1 MVTASQLVI
10 PHSSIAS
17 LVPMVSNVHVKLDD
31 TNYLQWHFQ
40 MNLLLECH
48 GILGFVTGSHPCP
61 PQFVVGSNS
70 EEIEAYKVWQL
81 HDKAL
86 MLLLSTTLFA
96 SAISCVIGS
105 TNAREMWLTLKERFA
120 IITKPSIFLL
130 KTCLYNMKK
139 GLDSIAQY
147 LNHIKDARD
156 QLSCVGVHFAD
167 EDIIILALNGLPTE
181 YNTFRGSPYHS
192 PGRATTYYS
201 QESRSCN
208 ATVLQSIGH
217 QEILFTTSASTVPP
231 LPIKTVFST
240 DAFAKEEATVSPIG
254 SPISK
259 LQLSDE
265 IIAPADVVLPQIP
278 TSSIVS
284 PFVGHAYG
292 ADSITLFQAITLHD
306 GKAFGSHDEGET
318 GKTVISGNDK
328 FAGDIPLVTPKL
340 HFDRISH
347 FDLNVVP
354 DIQIYLLANDIDYDA
369 TVLLVVPLTIVSFI
383 LALAGGFQWKLKH
396 MAQPPG
402 FTEPLHLVCTLWF
415 SVFWILLAPILSAY
429 QFADILTN
437 GLSTPLFQQHCS
449 NVMLGSSKHA
459 IEGGCKDI
467 NCPSAAT
474 CKKIEE

>member
-31 TNYLQWHFQ
+31 TTYLQWHFQ

-48 GILGFVTGSHPCP
+48 GILGFVTCSHPCP

-70 EEIEAYKVWQL
+70 EEIEAYKAWQL
-81 HDKAL
+81 HDKVL
-86 MLLLSTTLFA
+86 MLLLSTTLSA

-156 QLSCVGVHFAD
+156 QLSCIGVHFAD

-181 YNTFRGSPYHS
+181 YNTFRCVMRCRESMLSFKEFQCQLLANEQKDIMLVHSGHACYRGSPYHS
-192 PGRATTYYS
+192 PGRATTYYP
-201 QESRSCN
+201 QEPRSCN

-217 QEILFTTSASTVPP
+217 QDILFTTSASTVPP

-240 DAFAKEEATVSPIG
+240 DAFAKEEATMSPIG

-265 IIAPADVVLPQIP
+265 IIAPTDVVLPQIP

-292 ADSITLFQAITLHD
+292 ADSITLFQVITLHD
-306 GKAFGSHDEGET
+306 GKAFGSHNEGET
-318 GKTVISGNDK
+318 GKTVISRNDK

-354 DIQIYLLANDIDYDA
+354 DIQICWLASDIDYDA
-369 TVLLVVPLTIVSFI
+369 MILQVVPLTIVSFI

-396 MAQPPG
+396 MAQPHS
-402 FTEPLHLVCTLWF
+402 FTEPLHLV
-415 SVFWILLAPILSAY
+415 SS
-429 QFADILTN
+429 
-437 GLSTPLFQQHCS
+437 LFQSYAWLLQAC
-449 NVMLGSSKHA
+449 
-459 IEGGCKDI
+459 D
-467 NCPSAAT
+467 
-474 CKKIEE
+474 

>member
-48 GILGFVTGSHPCP
+48 GILGFVIGSHPCP
-61 PQFVVGSNS
+61 PQFVVGSNF

-86 MLLLSTTLFA
+86 MLLISTTLSAF
-96 SAISCVIGS
+96 AISCVIGS

-120 IITKPSIFLL
+120 IITKTSIFLL

-139 GLDSIAQY
+139 GSDSIAQY

-156 QLSCVGVHFAD
+156 QLSCVSVHFAD

-181 YNTFRGSPYHS
+181 YNTFRCVMQCQESMLSFKEFQCQLLAEEIMLVACHRGSKYHNQ
-192 PGRATTYYS
+192 GRAASYYP

-208 ATVLQSIGH
+208 ATVPQSVGE
-217 QEILFTTSASTVPP
+217 QEFLFTTSASTVPS
-231 LPIKTVFST
+231 LPIKTIFSI
-240 DAFAKEEATVSPIG
+240 DAFAEEEATVSPIG
-254 SPISK
+254 FPISK

-265 IIAPADVVLPQIP
+265 IIAADDVLPQA
-278 TSSIVS
+278 T
-284 PFVGHAYG
+284 
-292 ADSITLFQAITLHD
+292 TLHD
-306 GKAFGSHDEGET
+306 GKASGSHDEGET
-318 GKTVISGNDK
+318 GKTIISGNAK

-340 HFDRISH
+340 HFDRILH

-354 DIQIYLLANDIDYDA
+354 DIQKCVLANDIDYNA
-369 TVLLVVPLTIVSFI
+369 TVLLVVPSTIVSFI

-402 FTEPLHLVCTLWF
+402 FTETLYLVCTLW
-415 SVFWILLAPILSAY
+415 S
-429 QFADILTN
+429 
-437 GLSTPLFQQHCS
+437 STF
-449 NVMLGSSKHA
+449 
-459 IEGGCKDI
+459 
-467 NCPSAAT
+467 
-474 CKKIEE
+474 

>member
-48 GILGFVTGSHPCP
+48 GILGFVIGSHPCP
-61 PQFVVGSNS
+61 PQFVVSSNF

-86 MLLLSTTLFA
+86 MLLISTTLSAF
-96 SAISCVIGS
+96 AISCVIGS

-120 IITKPSIFLL
+120 IITKTSIFLL

-139 GLDSIAQY
+139 GSYSIAQY

-156 QLSCVGVHFAD
+156 QLSCVSVHFAD
-167 EDIIILALNGLPTE
+167 EDIIILALNGLPKE
-181 YNTFRGSPYHS
+181 YNTFRCVMQCQESMLSFKEFQCQLLAEEIMLVACHRGSKYHNQ
-192 PGRATTYYS
+192 GRAASYYP

-208 ATVLQSIGH
+208 ATIPQS
-217 QEILFTTSASTVPP
+217 V
-231 LPIKTVFST
+231 
-240 DAFAKEEATVSPIG
+240 
-254 SPISK
+254 
-259 LQLSDE
+259 DE
-265 IIAPADVVLPQIP
+265 IIAADDVLPQA
-278 TSSIVS
+278 T
-284 PFVGHAYG
+284 
-292 ADSITLFQAITLHD
+292 TLHD
-306 GKAFGSHDEGET
+306 GKASGSHDEGET
-318 GKTVISGNDK
+318 GKTIIFGNAK

-340 HFDRISH
+340 HFDRILH

-354 DIQIYLLANDIDYDA
+354 DIQKCVLANDIDYNA
-369 TVLLVVPLTIVSFI
+369 TVLLVVPSTIVSFI

-402 FTEPLHLVCTLWF
+402 FTETLYLGPPLHG
-415 SVFWILLAPILSAY
+415 A
-429 QFADILTN
+429 
-437 GLSTPLFQQHCS
+437 
-449 NVMLGSSKHA
+449 
-459 IEGGCKDI
+459 
-467 NCPSAAT
+467 
-474 CKKIEE
+474 

>member
-48 GILGFVTGSHPCP
+48 GILGFVIGSHPCP
-61 PQFVVGSNS
+61 PQFVVSSNF

-86 MLLLSTTLFA
+86 MLLISTTLSAF
-96 SAISCVIGS
+96 AISCVIGS

-120 IITKPSIFLL
+120 IITKTSIFLL

-139 GLDSIAQY
+139 GSYSIAQY

-156 QLSCVGVHFAD
+156 QLSCVSVHFAD
-167 EDIIILALNGLPTE
+167 EDIIILALNGLPKE
-181 YNTFRGSPYHS
+181 YNTFRCVMQCQESMLSFKEFQCQLLAEEIMLVACHRGSKYHNQ
-192 PGRATTYYS
+192 GRAASYYP

-208 ATVLQSIGH
+208 ATIPQS
-217 QEILFTTSASTVPP
+217 V
-231 LPIKTVFST
+231 
-240 DAFAKEEATVSPIG
+240 EEATVSPIG
-254 SPISK
+254 FPISK

-265 IIAPADVVLPQIP
+265 IIAADDVLPQA
-278 TSSIVS
+278 T
-284 PFVGHAYG
+284 
-292 ADSITLFQAITLHD
+292 TLHD
-306 GKAFGSHDEGET
+306 GKASGSHDEGET
-318 GKTVISGNDK
+318 GKTIIFGNAK

-340 HFDRISH
+340 HFDRILH

-354 DIQIYLLANDIDYDA
+354 DIQKCVLANDIDYNA
-369 TVLLVVPLTIVSFI
+369 TVLLVVPSTIVSFI

-402 FTEPLHLVCTLWF
+402 FTETLYLVCTLW
-415 SVFWILLAPILSAY
+415 S
-429 QFADILTN
+429 
-437 GLSTPLFQQHCS
+437 STF
-449 NVMLGSSKHA
+449 
-459 IEGGCKDI
+459 
-467 NCPSAAT
+467 
-474 CKKIEE
+474 